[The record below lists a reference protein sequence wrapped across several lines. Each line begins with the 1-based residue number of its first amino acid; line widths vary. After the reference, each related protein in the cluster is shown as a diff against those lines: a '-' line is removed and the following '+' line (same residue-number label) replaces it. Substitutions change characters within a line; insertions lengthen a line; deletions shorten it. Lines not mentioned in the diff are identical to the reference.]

1 MIRDTQEVVSAVRD
15 ALLARIGQERYDLWF
30 GRQVRFDIDAQRL
43 VVAAPDQFLL
53 DRLRKQFRPDLAA
66 AAESVWGREA
76 SLDFQVARQPAQ
88 PRMES
93 VAVLNEPRDLPP
105 AKAPKVQATLPL
117 LEFASATASPRPA
130 RRETERLRTL
140 DSFVEGIGNRV
151 ALTAAKSVC
160 QRPGVV
166 SPLFLYG
173 PTGCGKSH
181 LIQGI
186 CAAARHALG
195 LRRVVSMSAEQFT
208 SHFLAA
214 LQGSGLPSFR
224 RKCRDVDVL
233 AIDDVQFF
241 AGKRATLV
249 ELQHTIDTLLRH
261 GKQLLLAADRPPS
274 ELGNLG
280 PELITRV
287 SGGLVCGIEAAD
299 YDTRLGIARQL
310 AIPCRRSVPDSVI
323 ELIASEC
330 TGDARQIAGALH
342 RLDAAGEAHD
352 EAITVEFA
360 RRSLEDIFRSTLRL
374 VRLPDIERAVCEAF
388 GLEPKTLR
396 NGRKTKAVSHP
407 RMLAMWLARKYT
419 RAAFSEIGEYF
430 GRRSHSTVISAE
442 KKVNRWVA
450 DGTVIQ
456 LGHSS
461 CTIDSAIRRLESQL
475 RTA

>member
-330 TGDARQIAGALH
+330 TGDAR
-342 RLDAAGEAHD
+342 
-352 EAITVEFA
+352 
-360 RRSLEDIFRSTLRL
+360 
-374 VRLPDIERAVCEAF
+374 
-388 GLEPKTLR
+388 
-396 NGRKTKAVSHP
+396 
-407 RMLAMWLARKYT
+407 
-419 RAAFSEIGEYF
+419 
-430 GRRSHSTVISAE
+430 
-442 KKVNRWVA
+442 
-450 DGTVIQ
+450 
-456 LGHSS
+456 
-461 CTIDSAIRRLESQL
+461 
-475 RTA
+475 